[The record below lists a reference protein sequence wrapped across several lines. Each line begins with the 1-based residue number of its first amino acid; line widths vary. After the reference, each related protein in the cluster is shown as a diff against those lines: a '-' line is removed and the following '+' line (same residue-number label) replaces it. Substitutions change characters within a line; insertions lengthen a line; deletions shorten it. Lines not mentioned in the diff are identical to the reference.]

1 MEDEDEED
9 EVEVEDED
17 EEDEVE
23 DEVAAGYTWTL
34 TSHPPLLATWLLS
47 CTLRVRLVGRW
58 RWRRSLHTSRTLGL
72 SWR

>member
-9 EVEVEDED
+9 EVEDED

-34 TSHPPLLATWLLS
+34 TSHPPLLVTWLLS
-47 CTLRVRLVGRW
+47 CT
-58 RWRRSLHTSRTLGL
+58 
-72 SWR
+72 

>member
-1 MEDEDEED
+1 MVPMEDEDEED

-47 CTLRVRLVGRW
+47 CT
-58 RWRRSLHTSRTLGL
+58 
-72 SWR
+72 

>member
-1 MEDEDEED
+1 MIDPRCAIRVTPMVPMEEDEED
-9 EVEVEDED
+9 EEDEVEDED

-47 CTLRVRLVGRW
+47 C
-58 RWRRSLHTSRTLGL
+58 S
-72 SWR
+72 

>member
-1 MEDEDEED
+1 MIEPRCKIRVTPMVPMEDEDEED
-9 EVEVEDED
+9 EVEDEDED

-47 CTLRVRLVGRW
+47 C
-58 RWRRSLHTSRTLGL
+58 S
-72 SWR
+72 

>member
-9 EVEVEDED
+9 EEDEVEDEED

-47 CTLRVRLVGRW
+47 C
-58 RWRRSLHTSRTLGL
+58 S
-72 SWR
+72 

>member
-9 EVEVEDED
+9 EVEDED

-34 TSHPPLLATWLLS
+34 MSHPPLLATWLLS
-47 CTLRVRLVGRW
+47 C
-58 RWRRSLHTSRTLGL
+58 S
-72 SWR
+72 

>member
-1 MEDEDEED
+1 MIEPRCAIRVTPMVPMDEDEED
-9 EVEVEDED
+9 EVEDED

-47 CTLRVRLVGRW
+47 C
-58 RWRRSLHTSRTLGL
+58 S
-72 SWR
+72 